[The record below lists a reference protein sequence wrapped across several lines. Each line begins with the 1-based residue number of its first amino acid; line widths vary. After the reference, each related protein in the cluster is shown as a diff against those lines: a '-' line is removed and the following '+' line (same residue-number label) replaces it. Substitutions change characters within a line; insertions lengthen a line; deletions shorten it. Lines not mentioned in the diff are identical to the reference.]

1 MQSLFSGERET
12 SLALV
17 AGTTVQPATLMQP
30 LFAVNTI
37 SACTSSKL
45 ARATSQ
51 RGERRAISHSPGSH
65 KSFIL
70 QGFADVLI
78 FCAAL
83 ASDTVL
89 AKTSL

>member
-1 MQSLFSGERET
+1 L
-12 SLALV
+12 
-17 AGTTVQPATLMQP
+17 
-30 LFAVNTI
+30 
-37 SACTSSKL
+37 
-45 ARATSQ
+45 
-51 RGERRAISHSPGSH
+51 HSPGGH

-83 ASDTVL
+83 ASNTVL